1 MSHFLNWVDFLLDG
15 YSIRQNEKPE
25 IFCNKCIG
33 SIYNIYQGSSCW
45 AYLEAAEH
53 CGEGTISFGSSQLYL
68 ELPPSLSLLL
78 VTQLQ
83 VPGPSGVGT
92 HMQCC
97 IPTGYLSCNPP

>member
-68 ELPPSLSLLL
+68 ELPPSLSPPGDPAPGTRPIWCGDTYAVLHSYG
-78 VTQLQ
+78 
-83 VPGPSGVGT
+83 VPV
-92 HMQCC
+92 
-97 IPTGYLSCNPP
+97 L